1 MADKIT
7 PHQLDLYSA
16 NMASLYNS
24 LEGEILRILIKRLR
38 GGSSNITVWQA
49 EKLRDLHL
57 FNDEVATELSKLT
70 GVAYAEIERMFQET
84 GIEMVNDIDS
94 YMPYQILPVPT
105 TIDNVMRGYFEQS
118 WSEIDN
124 YVNQTLVSTNYGY
137 RSIATITYQNALNR
151 TTAYFLTGMN
161 TIDEALEKAIT
172 EMAQQGI
179 RTTLVDKGGHT
190 WSLERYVRT
199 VLKSTSSNAYNQIR
213 TERMDEYGVH
223 TVQVTSHMGARDACS
238 KIQGNV
244 VDLRPP
250 EALPIDSKYKSIYD
264 GYWNAEYGEAG
275 GHRGINCAHLHIPFI
290 DGVNTNNQPQF
301 DEEENAEVA
310 RNRDRQRELERRIV
324 KYKKNLMVAERM
336 ESQNTE
342 HWRSM
347 VSKSQKAMRDH
358 LKENGKHLRRN
369 YKREKVYTPLN
380 NLLLDFSYSDF

>member
-57 FNDEVATELSKLT
+57 FNDEVAAELSKLT

-94 YMPYQILPVPT
+94 YMPYQTLPVPT

-137 RSIATITYQNALNR
+137 RSIATSTYQNALNR

-213 TERMDEYGVH
+213 TERMSEYGVH

-250 EALPIDSKYKSIYD
+250 EALPIDSRYKSIYD

-336 ESQNTE
+336 ESPNTE

>member
-1 MADKIT
+1 
-7 PHQLDLYSA
+7 
-16 NMASLYNS
+16 MASLYNS

-57 FNDEVATELSKLT
+57 FNDEVAAELSKLT

-94 YMPYQILPVPT
+94 YMPYQTLPVPT

-137 RSIATITYQNALNR
+137 RSIATSTYQNALNR
-151 TTAYFLTGMN
+151 TTAYFQTGMN

-213 TERMDEYGVH
+213 TERMSEYGVH

-250 EALPIDSKYKSIYD
+250 EALPIDSEYKSIYD
-264 GYWNAEYGEAG
+264 GYWNAEYGEPG

-310 RNRDRQRELERRIV
+310 RNRERQRELERRIV

-336 ESQNTE
+336 ESPNTE

-347 VSKSQKAMRDH
+347 VSKSQKAMRYH

>member
-1 MADKIT
+1 
-7 PHQLDLYSA
+7 
-16 NMASLYNS
+16 MASLYNS

-57 FNDEVATELSKLT
+57 FNDEVAAELSKLT

-213 TERMDEYGVH
+213 TERMSEYGVH

-336 ESQNTE
+336 ESPNTE

>member
-1 MADKIT
+1 
-7 PHQLDLYSA
+7 
-16 NMASLYNS
+16 MASLYNS
-24 LEGEILRILIKRLR
+24 LEGEILRILINRLR

-57 FNDEVATELSKLT
+57 FNDEVAAELSKLT

-94 YMPYQILPVPT
+94 YMPYQTLPVPT

-213 TERMDEYGVH
+213 TERMSEYDVH

-301 DEEENAEVA
+301 DEKENAEVA

-324 KYKKNLMVAERM
+324 KYKKNLMVAEHM
-336 ESQNTE
+336 ESPNAE

>member
-1 MADKIT
+1 
-7 PHQLDLYSA
+7 
-16 NMASLYNS
+16 MASLYNS
-24 LEGEILRILIKRLR
+24 LEGEIFRILINRLR

-57 FNDEVATELSKLT
+57 FNDEVAAELSKLT

-94 YMPYQILPVPT
+94 YMPYQTLPVPT

-137 RSIATITYQNALNR
+137 RSIATSTYQNALNR

-213 TERMDEYGVH
+213 TERMSEYGVH

-250 EALPIDSKYKSIYD
+250 EALPIDSEYKSIYD
-264 GYWNAEYGEAG
+264 GYWNAEYGEPG

-336 ESQNTE
+336 ESPNAE
-342 HWRSM
+342 HWHSM

>member
-1 MADKIT
+1 
-7 PHQLDLYSA
+7 
-16 NMASLYNS
+16 MASLYNS

-57 FNDEVATELSKLT
+57 FNDEVAAELSKLT

-94 YMPYQILPVPT
+94 YMPYQTLPVPT

-213 TERMDEYGVH
+213 TERMSEYGVH
-223 TVQVTSHMGARDACS
+223 TVQVTSHMGARDACL

-244 VDLRPP
+244 VDLRQP

-301 DEEENAEVA
+301 DEKENAEVA

-336 ESQNTE
+336 ESPNTE

>member
-24 LEGEILRILIKRLR
+24 LEGEILRILINRLR

-57 FNDEVATELSKLT
+57 FNDEVAAELSKLT

-137 RSIATITYQNALNR
+137 RSIATSTYQNALNR

-213 TERMDEYGVH
+213 TERMGEYGVH

-264 GYWNAEYGEAG
+264 GYWNAEYGEPG

-336 ESQNTE
+336 GSANAE

>member
-1 MADKIT
+1 MADKIK

-24 LEGEILRILIKRLR
+24 LEGEILRILINRLR

-57 FNDEVATELSKLT
+57 FNDEVAAELSRVT

-84 GIEMVNDIDS
+84 GIEIVNDIDS
-94 YMPYQILPVPT
+94 YMPYQTLPVPT

-213 TERMDEYGVH
+213 TERMSEYGVH

-290 DGVNTNNQPQF
+290 DGVNTNKQPQF
-301 DEEENAEVA
+301 DEKENAEVA

-336 ESQNTE
+336 ESPNAE

-347 VSKSQKAMRDH
+347 VSKSQKAIRDH

>member
-1 MADKIT
+1 
-7 PHQLDLYSA
+7 
-16 NMASLYNS
+16 MASLYNS

-57 FNDEVATELSKLT
+57 FNDEVAAELSKLT

-124 YVNQTLVSTNYGY
+124 YVNQTLISTNYGY

-213 TERMDEYGVH
+213 TERMGEYGVH
-223 TVQVTSHMGARDACS
+223 AVQVTSHMGARDACS

-250 EALPIDSKYKSIYD
+250 ETLPIDSRYKSIYD
-264 GYWNAEYGEAG
+264 GYWNAEYGEPG

-301 DEEENAEVA
+301 DEKENAEVA

-336 ESQNTE
+336 ESPNTE

>member
-1 MADKIT
+1 
-7 PHQLDLYSA
+7 
-16 NMASLYNS
+16 MASLYNS

-57 FNDEVATELSKLT
+57 FNDEVAAELSKLT

-94 YMPYQILPVPT
+94 YMPYQTLPVPT

-213 TERMDEYGVH
+213 TERMSEYGVH

-238 KIQGNV
+238 RIQGNV

-336 ESQNTE
+336 ESPNIE

-369 YKREKVYTPLN
+369 YKREKVYAPLN

>member
-1 MADKIT
+1 
-7 PHQLDLYSA
+7 
-16 NMASLYNS
+16 MASLYNS
-24 LEGEILRILIKRLR
+24 LEGEILRILTKRLR

-57 FNDEVATELSKLT
+57 FNDEVAAELSKLT

-137 RSIATITYQNALNR
+137 RSIATSTYQNALNR

-213 TERMDEYGVH
+213 TERMGEYGVH

-264 GYWNAEYGEAG
+264 GYWNAEYGEPG

-336 ESQNTE
+336 ESANAE

-347 VSKSQKAMRDH
+347 VSKSQKDMRDH

>member
-1 MADKIT
+1 
-7 PHQLDLYSA
+7 
-16 NMASLYNS
+16 MASLYNS
-24 LEGEILRILIKRLR
+24 LEGEILRILINRLR

-57 FNDEVATELSKLT
+57 FNDEVAAELSKLT

-137 RSIATITYQNALNR
+137 RSISTITYQNALNR

-213 TERMDEYGVH
+213 MERMSEYGVH

-301 DEEENAEVA
+301 DEKENAEVA

-336 ESQNTE
+336 ESPNTE
-342 HWRSM
+342 YWRSM

>member
-24 LEGEILRILIKRLR
+24 LEGEILRILINRLR

-57 FNDEVATELSKLT
+57 FNNEVAAELSKLT

-94 YMPYQILPVPT
+94 YMPYQTLPVPT

-213 TERMDEYGVH
+213 TERMSEYGVH

-264 GYWNAEYGEAG
+264 GYWNAEYGEAS

-301 DEEENAEVA
+301 DEKENAEVA

-336 ESQNTE
+336 GSANAE
-342 HWRSM
+342 HWHSM
-347 VSKSQKAMRDH
+347 VSKSQKAMRDY

>member
-24 LEGEILRILIKRLR
+24 LEGEILRILINRLR
-38 GGSSNITVWQA
+38 GGSTNINVWQA

-57 FNDEVATELSKLT
+57 FNDEVAAELSKLT

-94 YMPYQILPVPT
+94 YMPYQTLPVPT

-137 RSIATITYQNALNR
+137 RSIATSTYQNALNR

-213 TERMDEYGVH
+213 TERMGEYGVH

-301 DEEENAEVA
+301 DEKENAEVA

-336 ESQNTE
+336 ESPNTE

>member
-1 MADKIT
+1 
-7 PHQLDLYSA
+7 
-16 NMASLYNS
+16 MASLYNS
-24 LEGEILRILIKRLR
+24 LEGEILRILINRLR

-57 FNDEVATELSKLT
+57 FNDEVAAELSKLT
-70 GVAYAEIERMFQET
+70 GVAYAEIDRMFQET

-94 YMPYQILPVPT
+94 YMPYQTLPVPT

-250 EALPIDSKYKSIYD
+250 ESLPIGWKYRSITD
-264 GYWNAEYGEAG
+264 PYWGANYGEPS

-290 DGVNTNNQPQF
+290 PGVNTNNQPQF
-301 DEEENAEVA
+301 DETENAEVA
-310 RNRDRQRELERRIV
+310 RSRDRQRELERRIV

-336 ESQNTE
+336 ESANAE

>member
-24 LEGEILRILIKRLR
+24 LEGEILRILINRLR

-57 FNDEVATELSKLT
+57 FNDEVAAELSKLT

-213 TERMDEYGVH
+213 TERMSEYGVH

-238 KIQGNV
+238 KVQGNV

-301 DEEENAEVA
+301 DEKENAEVA

-336 ESQNTE
+336 ESPNAE

>member
-1 MADKIT
+1 
-7 PHQLDLYSA
+7 
-16 NMASLYNS
+16 MASLYNS

>member
-57 FNDEVATELSKLT
+57 FNDEVAAELSKLT

-213 TERMDEYGVH
+213 TERMSEYGVH

-301 DEEENAEVA
+301 DEKENAEVA

-336 ESQNTE
+336 GSTNAE
-342 HWRSM
+342 HWHSM

>member
-1 MADKIT
+1 
-7 PHQLDLYSA
+7 
-16 NMASLYNS
+16 MASLYNS

-57 FNDEVATELSKLT
+57 FNDEVAAELSKLT
-70 GVAYAEIERMFQET
+70 GVAYAEIEHMFQET

-94 YMPYQILPVPT
+94 YMPYQTLPVPT

-137 RSIATITYQNALNR
+137 RSIATSTYQNALNR

-213 TERMDEYGVH
+213 TERMGEYGVH

-290 DGVNTNNQPQF
+290 NGVNTNNQPQF

>member
-1 MADKIT
+1 
-7 PHQLDLYSA
+7 
-16 NMASLYNS
+16 MASLYNS

-57 FNDEVATELSKLT
+57 FNDEVAAKLSKLT

-94 YMPYQILPVPT
+94 YMPYQTLPVPT

-213 TERMDEYGVH
+213 TERMSEYGVH

-275 GHRGINCAHLHIPFI
+275 GHMGINCAHLHIPFI

-301 DEEENAEVA
+301 DEKENTEVA

-336 ESQNTE
+336 GSTNAE

>member
-1 MADKIT
+1 
-7 PHQLDLYSA
+7 
-16 NMASLYNS
+16 MASLYNS
-24 LEGEILRILIKRLR
+24 LEGEILRILINRLR

-57 FNDEVATELSKLT
+57 FNNEVAAELSKLT

-94 YMPYQILPVPT
+94 YMPYQTLPVPT

-213 TERMDEYGVH
+213 TERMSEYGVH

-264 GYWNAEYGEAG
+264 GYWNAEYGEAS

-301 DEEENAEVA
+301 DEKENAEVA

-336 ESQNTE
+336 GSANAE
-342 HWRSM
+342 HWHSM
-347 VSKSQKAMRDH
+347 VSKSQKAMRDY

>member
-24 LEGEILRILIKRLR
+24 LEGEILRILINRLR

-57 FNDEVATELSKLT
+57 FNEVVAAELSKLT

-161 TIDEALEKAIT
+161 SIDEALEKAIT

-213 TERMDEYGVH
+213 TERMSEYGVH

-238 KIQGNV
+238 KIQGKV

-301 DEEENAEVA
+301 DEKENAEVA

-336 ESQNTE
+336 ESPNIE

>member
-1 MADKIT
+1 
-7 PHQLDLYSA
+7 
-16 NMASLYNS
+16 MASLYNS
-24 LEGEILRILIKRLR
+24 LEGEILRILINRLR

-57 FNDEVATELSKLT
+57 FNDEVAAELSKLT

-213 TERMDEYGVH
+213 TERMSEYGVH

-238 KIQGNV
+238 KVQGNV

-301 DEEENAEVA
+301 DEKENAEVA

-336 ESQNTE
+336 ESPNAE